1 MPSPG
6 PDQSQQHTPEAP
18 ISSQSRSPH
27 LLPLHRLAVQPIPS
41 GVRGALVHYVSAQPD
56 GPLDVTWLA
65 AEAPRL
71 PLGRI
76 RLHWEPGSLAGWNVT
91 AHLGLATT
99 EVHLASWP
107 AAPDDWP
114 RLVRP
119 TLHEVLGLCTA
130 LAVATAALDLSNHLA
145 EV

>member
-1 MPSPG
+1 MP
-6 PDQSQQHTPEAP
+6 A
-18 ISSQSRSPH
+18 
-27 LLPLHRLAVQPIPS
+27 
-41 GVRGALVHYVSAQPD
+41 GVRGALVQRVSVRPD

-65 AEAPRL
+65 AGAPRL

-76 RLHWEPGSLAGWNVT
+76 CLHWEPAPLAGWNVT
-91 AHLGLATT
+91 ARLGLAAA

-107 AAPDDWP
+107 SAPDDWP

-119 TLHEVLGLCTA
+119 TVHEVTGLCVA
-130 LAVATAALDLSNHLA
+130 LAFATNVLDLSNHLA

>member
-1 MPSPG
+1 MP
-6 PDQSQQHTPEAP
+6 A
-18 ISSQSRSPH
+18 
-27 LLPLHRLAVQPIPS
+27 
-41 GVRGALVHYVSAQPD
+41 GVRGALVQRVCALPD
-56 GPLDVTWLA
+56 GPLDVTWLSP
-65 AEAPRL
+65 ETPRL

-76 RLHWEPGSLAGWNVT
+76 RLQWESASLAGWDVT

-119 TLHEVLGLCTA
+119 TIHEVTGLSTA
-130 LAVATAALDLSNHLA
+130 LAIATAALDLANKLA
-145 EV
+145 QS

>member
-1 MPSPG
+1 MP
-6 PDQSQQHTPEAP
+6 D
-18 ISSQSRSPH
+18 
-27 LLPLHRLAVQPIPS
+27 
-41 GVRGALVHYVSAQPD
+41 GVRGALVQRVSTRYD

-65 AEAPRL
+65 ARAPRL

-76 RLHWEPGSLAGWNVT
+76 RLHWEPASRSGWNVT

-99 EVHLASWP
+99 EVLLASWP

-114 RLVRP
+114 RLIRP
-119 TLHEVLGLCTA
+119 TLHEVTGLCAA
-130 LAVATAALDLSNHLA
+130 LAFATDVLDLSNRLT

>member
-1 MPSPG
+1 M
-6 PDQSQQHTPEAP
+6 
-18 ISSQSRSPH
+18 
-27 LLPLHRLAVQPIPS
+27 PS
-41 GVRGALVHYVSAQPD
+41 GVRGALVQRISARPD
-56 GPLDVTWLA
+56 GPLNIAWLPTGT
-65 AEAPRL
+65 PRV

-76 RLHWEPGSLAGWNVT
+76 HLHWEPAALAGWDVT

-119 TLHEVLGLCTA
+119 TIHEVLGLCAA
-130 LAVATAALDLSNHLA
+130 LSVATAALDLSNRLTQ
-145 EV
+145 V

>member
-1 MPSPG
+1 MP
-6 PDQSQQHTPEAP
+6 D
-18 ISSQSRSPH
+18 
-27 LLPLHRLAVQPIPS
+27 
-41 GVRGALVHYVSAQPD
+41 GVRGALVQRVSARPD

-65 AEAPRL
+65 TEAPRL
-71 PLGRI
+71 SLGRI
-76 RLHWEPGSLAGWNVT
+76 RLHWIPASLADWDVT

-119 TLHEVLGLCTA
+119 TVHEVIGLCAA
-130 LAVATAALDLSNHLA
+130 LAFATDALDLSNRLA